1 MKIKQAA
8 RLWLD
13 YHRSNSQK
21 KIRLRHTKR
30 SFPGSARIS
39 AKEAWIASLQM
50 KSWNF

>member
-1 MKIKQAA
+1 MEITQAGELMA
-8 RLWLD
+8 RVP
-13 YHRSNSQK
+13 QVQFTK

-39 AKEAWIASLQM
+39 AEEAWIASLQM